1 LRGLGRGLKGGSV
14 VRVTYVPLLYH
25 SLSIR
30 QVLALKEGG
39 WKVTF
44 RPAHWRAGEGH
55 IRYAYI
61 ETSDPAAAVYW
72 WEQLTGLSSTEFIQK
87 GKRDPIY
94 EIPAP
99 STRALHR
106 FTVGGKQYS
115 GKRIAILKN
124 RRNLPRI

>member
-1 LRGLGRGLKGGSV
+1 MVK
-14 VRVTYVPLLYH
+14 VTYVPLSHH

-39 WKVTF
+39 WKVAF
-44 RPAHWRAGEGH
+44 HPAHWRAGEGF
-55 IRYAYI
+55 IRYASLK
-61 ETSDPAAAVYW
+61 TSDPAAAVYW

-94 EIPAP
+94 ETPAP
-99 STRALHR
+99 RTRALHR